1 MGLWVSSNEG
11 NDILNNKTEHPL
23 NTGLVEA
30 DIIIII
36 YRRLDYRF
44 NHYQVQQVT
53 SIIKTPQPGTIKII
67 K

>member
-11 NDILNNKTEHPL
+11 NDILINRTEHPL
-23 NTGLVEA
+23 NTGVVEA

-36 YRRLDYRF
+36 YRRLAYRF
-44 NHYQVQQVT
+44 DHYQEQQVT